1 MKKIISIVLLVSM
14 IFTVMSFPA
23 NAATTVTEE
32 AFVSK
37 ITTLKSKYPHNKY
50 WNEYN
55 GTETIAGKSVAKA
68 GNSICSGVSNYD
80 NATCT
85 THGYCAYNGYSCTC
99 KCGYFYG
106 WQCFGFANLMAYY
119 VFGSYATTGYNK
131 ADVNSGKGWNY
142 LTSVSTFYAGDVVR
156 INNNHSIFIYK
167 VTDSDVYYVECNY
180 TGPCKINWNGQ
191 KTIKNLK
198 SITTFVVRM
207 SGNTLKGNGQTKN
220 TLTIK
225 YHANGGTI
233 DSQITSWTYKVTE
246 SIGIN
251 MRSDAGTGY
260 SVVTALPQN
269 TTFTVKNGE
278 TKTANGYTWG
288 KTTYGGKTGWVVI
301 SDFVTKTSTNRNTDF
316 YLSSS
321 MVYRSSNSSVVTE
334 QKNYGEDMPTGLYN
348 VTTFGMTREGYRF
361 VGWCTKSDG
370 SATIFDQ
377 NDNTIKP
384 ETIYPNLKNG
394 SATITVYAIWEC
406 THSYS
411 NNCDFDCNV
420 CGVKRE
426 VKHNFTDGKNC
437 ELCGCEL
444 RDLADLNVDGE
455 INVLDI
461 ARLKMILAGEMKVY
475 IVSPDLDGDG
485 SVSANDLTILMEFIL
500 ADF

>member
-1 MKKIISIVLLVSM
+1 MKISKSIVSFVLVVAVL
-14 IFTVMSFPA
+14 FSFIVLPQGVIKTE
-23 NAATTVTEE
+23 AAGGL
-32 AFVSK
+32 
-37 ITTLKSKYPHNKY
+37 TLEQLKAKFPNGKY
-50 WNEYN
+50 WNHVGSSKN
-55 GTETIAGKSVAKA
+55 NQDGWTNKPCPSHSTV
-68 GNSICSGVSNYD
+68 NTC
-80 NATCT
+80 NAF
-85 THGYCAYNGYSCTC
+85 N
-99 KCGYFYG
+99 CGGGDIG
-106 WQCFGFANLMAYY
+106 WQCFGFALKLGYDAYGTNPKNWGRAYNLNNIKPGDIINYDGSNPGHT
-119 VFGSYATTGYNK
+119 VFVIGVEGNT
-131 ADVNSGKGWNY
+131 
-142 LTSVSTFYAGDVVR
+142 
-156 INNNHSIFIYK
+156 
-167 VTDSDVYYVECNY
+167 VTIAECNY
-180 TGPCKINWNGQ
+180 DNACG
-191 KTIKNLK
+191 IKWGRKLK
-198 SITTFVVRM
+198 KSEFYDLYNVYVAPYA
-207 SGNTLKGNGQTKN
+207 LQTSN

-334 QKNYGEDMPTGLYN
+334 QKTYGEDMPTGLYN

-361 VGWCTKSDG
+361 VGWCTKADG
-370 SATIFDQ
+370 TATIFDQ